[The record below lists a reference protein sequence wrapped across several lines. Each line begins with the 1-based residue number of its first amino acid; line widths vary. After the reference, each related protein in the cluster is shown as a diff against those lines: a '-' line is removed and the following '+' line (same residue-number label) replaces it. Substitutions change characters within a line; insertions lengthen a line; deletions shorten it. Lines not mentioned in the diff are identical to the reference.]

1 MPIVYL
7 PDRGVIRIGG
17 AEARDWLNNL
27 LTCDVATLTPGQG
40 RWGALLTPQGKIL
53 IDFLITEAP
62 AEDEGGFLL
71 DVSRALV
78 ADFTKRLTMYRLRA
92 KIAIDDLSNQAAVAA
107 QWNGADAV
115 DGVRFADQRS
125 AALGD
130 RLIIDRE
137 SAETLADASLYHA
150 HRIALGIPEGGK
162 DFVYGDT
169 FPHEANMDQLDGVD
183 FKKGCYVGQEVVSRM
198 QHRGSGGRTRVL
210 PVIYDGGFA
219 ASEGLEIKAGDKIVG
234 STGSHASGR
243 GLAKLRLDRV
253 EDALKANEP
262 ISAGGIAIRLEK
274 PAWARFRFPGE
285 AEPAPVA

>member
-1 MPIVYL
+1 MRL
-7 PDRGVIRIGG
+7 
-17 AEARDWLNNL
+17 LSNL
-27 LTCDVATLTPGQG
+27 LKKFIKNGVL
-40 RWGALLTPQGKIL
+40 RLK
-53 IDFLITEAP
+53 
-62 AEDEGGFLL
+62 
-71 DVSRALV
+71 SR
-78 ADFTKRLTMYRLRA
+78 Y
-92 KIAIDDLSNQAAVAA
+92 
-107 QWNGADAV
+107 WNGAQAKEKDEPRIHSNQKPVALMAWCMDTV
-115 DGVRFADQRS
+115 GV
-125 AALGD
+125 
-130 RLIIDRE
+130 
-137 SAETLADASLYHA
+137 
-150 HRIALGIPEGGK
+150 PEGGK
-162 DFVYGDT
+162 DYAFGDT